1 MPSSLQYPLDRHR
14 DLQRKWSR
22 LLQEVS
28 LEALSS
34 PFSSSIKPRIN
45 PPPQG
50 VWLSAIGRG
59 LKIQYDEAL
68 WAPLPPRLVALL
80 GQLETQGGAVG

>member
-28 LEALSS
+28 PEALSS
-34 PFSSSIKPRIN
+34 PFSSPIKPTIN
-45 PPPQG
+45 PPPQE

-59 LKIQYDEAL
+59 LKIQYDEVL
-68 WAPLPPRLVALL
+68 GAPVPPRLVALL
-80 GQLETQGGAVG
+80 GQFETQGGAVG